1 MIFSFV
7 KYYLATFRTIK
18 GEKKEENK
26 EISTFQIL
34 ATALDC
40 MRKRHMENVELFI
53 SMKYTL

>member
-18 GEKKEENK
+18 GKKEENK

-34 ATALDC
+34 ATALHR
-40 MRKRHMENVELFI
+40 MRKWDVENVELFKSI
-53 SMKYTL
+53 Q